1 VFRAAVLKAFSAFA
15 ILASSYAG
23 VAGAVAAE
31 CTNAQLKVDLK
42 SAPSDPQRV
51 PRLEKLL
58 TCLGTRVDAL
68 AGAAAAYELAL
79 HFAGANKDVAPNYRR
94 AVQWAKRSVAY
105 LQPTNNVQLLIEAEL
120 AVLQLEYYGADD
132 TSDLRKTADALAS
145 FSEVRCRLS
154 RNQTTCAQAY
164 DLLGKA
170 ERDLTDRGEEGAR
183 IRAITAFKSFLNTDL
198 GKQRGIERASA
209 LSDLGTLQAMVPS
222 GQLGQEDVQTAA
234 SALREAGTIFHE
246 AGELGRERLAHV
258 NLGALLGTHMAAS
271 ASALTE
277 AETLLR
283 PLASA
288 TEASFDP
295 AVQQTAIRNLGSVL
309 FQKQTGNRIKN
320 LEEAIDYLRA
330 AHAAVSRSAP
340 ELWAKTADNLAIAL
354 EASTVRSVDR
364 LREARGLLT
373 EALQLVERH
382 AAPAAG
388 VGPLTTLISVEIHL
402 LWPSGTAS
410 ASSWFTEGFD
420 TRDLKEAQAGEDEDI
435 EAIGRLLERAK
446 ALTGQDRFYQAQI
459 AALEADYMTAT
470 SAEDSTG
477 ALDAVVQKLRSA
489 LDSVKPAQQPALW
502 ATLQNNLGNRCNNR
516 RRPDLAGCAVA
527 AYQQALVVRTPDAM
541 PREHVDTIVNL
552 ASLRFN
558 QSDWKDAAELY
569 LQAAAASRDAFD
581 PTLGRELQLQDA
593 GRSGRWFERVAF
605 ALAKMGR
612 AAEAITIADNGRL
625 RVLKE
630 LVKGTQVP
638 SLAVSAV
645 EQLPEVLPRE
655 TLVLMPIVTSAG
667 TVVFVAGWHDDAV
680 VWRQVF
686 LDKLGGDEVAP
697 FLNSQWLAR
706 YNEIF
711 NKATRSVDAA
721 AQWNPTL
728 ATAATWMGS
737 SLLGPVIASPEL
749 KELWPP
755 KSIVLVVQ
763 GQLALLPLHIAQLP
777 DGKRLIDIAE
787 ISYLPSL
794 SLWHTASR
802 WSSTHALVSV
812 PDPSQSQDLAYAHL
826 EAAFDE
832 RVAGRALTPPIRRDQ
847 VLDALAVADIFHF
860 VGHARFDP
868 DDPDSSGMRLAAGD
882 KLTVREIVEARLV
895 HAPQLVILS
904 ACETGRAE
912 AVTMANEF
920 VGLPAA
926 FMSIGA
932 KGVIASLWPASDA
945 PTFFLMVRLIEELQV
960 NSKKPT
966 AALRDAQLWLSQRK
980 GLELAQLL
988 RTFDPQPGTR
998 AAVLEQALRVNY
1010 RNVAPYSDPWAW
1022 AGFFYS
1028 GLDP

>member
-31 CTNAQLKVDLK
+31 CTNAQLKVVLK

-58 TCLGTRVDAL
+58 MCLGTRVDAL

-94 AVQWAKRSVAY
+94 AVQWGKRSVAY

-209 LSDLGTLQAMVPS
+209 LLDLGTLQAMVPS

-258 NLGALLGTHMAAS
+258 NLGALLGTHMATS

-277 AETLLR
+277 AEALLR

-354 EASTVRSVDR
+354 EASAVRSVDR

-388 VGPLTTLISVEIHL
+388 PLTTLISVQIHL
-402 LWPSGTAS
+402 L
-410 ASSWFTEGFD
+410 
-420 TRDLKEAQAGEDEDI
+420 KAGEDEDI

-477 ALDAVVQKLRSA
+477 ALDTVVQKLRSA
-489 LDSVKPAQQPALW
+489 LDSVKPAEQPALW

-516 RRPDLAGCAVA
+516 RRPDLAGCAEA

-558 QSDWKDAAELY
+558 QSDWKGAAELY

-593 GRSGRWFERVAF
+593 GRSGRWFERAAF

-630 LVKGTQVP
+630 QVKGTQVP

-697 FLNSQWLAR
+697 FLNSQWLAS

-711 NKATRSVDAA
+711 NKGTRSVDAA

-777 DGKRLIDIAE
+777 NGKRLLDIAE

-794 SLWHTASR
+794 SVWQTASR

-847 VLDALAVADIFHF
+847 VLDALGGADIFHF

-960 NSKKPT
+960 NGKKPT